1 LISGT
6 TLVLGEA
13 SVTRGPTTVLI
24 ADASPEVR
32 DGLASILRGQP
43 DFDVVGEASNADEL
57 VSQAEKFHP
66 EILLIDARLPGLG
79 DTIQRIKDQLPK
91 MKVLLIAVHSQHI
104 QAFPPSDIDGSLMKD
119 TPRQALLRELR
130 RLATLP

>member
-1 LISGT
+1 MSGA
-6 TLVLGEA
+6 TLVIGDA

-32 DGLASILRGQP
+32 DGLASIIRGQP

-57 VSQAEKFHP
+57 VTKVETVHP

-79 DTIQRIKDQLPK
+79 DTIQRIKEQLPTI
-91 MKVLLIAVHSQHI
+91 KVLLIAVHSQHI
-104 QAFPPSDIDGSLMKD
+104 QAFPPSEIDGSLMKD
-119 TPRQALLRELR
+119 SPRQALLQELR